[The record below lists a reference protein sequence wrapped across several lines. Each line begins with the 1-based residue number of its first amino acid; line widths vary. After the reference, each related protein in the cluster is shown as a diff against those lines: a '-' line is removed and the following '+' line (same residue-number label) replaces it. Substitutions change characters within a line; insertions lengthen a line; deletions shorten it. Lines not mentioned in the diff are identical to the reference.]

1 MRSVNSGPGAS
12 GGRAARPVVEIRGA
26 ARISA
31 GLRFAEN
38 SEIKNR
44 TLRPLDIQRFSHGVE
59 GDAPF
64 SALSSEVVRAQR
76 NGDEESIANYF
87 V

>member
-1 MRSVNSGPGAS
+1 MQTIGQLGPGT
-12 GGRAARPVVEIRGA
+12 GGDLPARPFLELRGA
-26 ARISA
+26 APFSKTRTKGRRTKI
-31 GLRFAEN
+31 
-38 SEIKNR
+38 R
-44 TLRPLDIQRFSHGVE
+44 TLLPPDIQRFGHGVE

>member
-1 MRSVNSGPGAS
+1 MQSVNSGPGAS
-12 GGRAARPVVEIRGA
+12 GDRATRPFMELRGA

-38 SEIKNR
+38 SEIQNR
-44 TLRPLDIQRFSHGVE
+44 TLRPLDIQRFGHGVE

-64 SALSSEVVRAQR
+64 SALSSEVVRAQW
-76 NGDEESIANYF
+76 NGDEDNVANYF